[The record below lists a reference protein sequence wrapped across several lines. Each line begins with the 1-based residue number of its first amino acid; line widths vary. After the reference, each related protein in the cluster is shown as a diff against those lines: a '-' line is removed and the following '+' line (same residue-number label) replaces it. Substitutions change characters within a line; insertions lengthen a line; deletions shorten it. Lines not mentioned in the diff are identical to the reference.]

1 MYYPYFKNLLDYTGA
16 LLLLVI
22 LCPILLV
29 FSLILMIQN
38 HGTPFFLQER
48 NGKDERPF
56 WVIKFKTMTDE
67 TDNDGNLLPNSK
79 RLTPL
84 GTIIRKSS
92 IDELPQLFNILKGD
106 MSFIGPRPLPAR
118 YLPYFT
124 DEERVRFEVKPGISG
139 LAQVSGRNLVHWDK
153 RLSLDVE
160 YVENLSFKTEV
171 QILYKTI
178 INVFNSEDL
187 VVDPTTT
194 MIDLD
199 KLRNGSKRER
209 VNS

>member
-1 MYYPYFKNLLDYTGA
+1 MYPYFKKIFDYIGAIVLL
-16 LLLLVI
+16 I
-22 LCPILLV
+22 LFSPIIVVTSVL
-29 FSLILMIQN
+29 LMIQN
-38 HGTPFFLQER
+38 RGTPFFFQER
-48 NGKDERPF
+48 NGKNEKVFR
-56 WVIKFKTMTDE
+56 VIKFKTMTDE
-67 TDNDGNLLPNSK
+67 KDADGNLLPNSK

-84 GTIIRKSS
+84 GRIIRKTS

-106 MSFIGPRPLPAR
+106 MSFIGPRPLPVR

-124 DEERVRFEVKPGISG
+124 KEERRRFSINPGISG

-160 YVENLSFKTEV
+160 YVEMMSLKTDLS
-171 QILYKTI
+171 ILYKTI
-178 INVFNSEDL
+178 INVLNRKNL

-199 KLRNGSKRER
+199 VLRRQSEKEK
-209 VNS
+209 VNV